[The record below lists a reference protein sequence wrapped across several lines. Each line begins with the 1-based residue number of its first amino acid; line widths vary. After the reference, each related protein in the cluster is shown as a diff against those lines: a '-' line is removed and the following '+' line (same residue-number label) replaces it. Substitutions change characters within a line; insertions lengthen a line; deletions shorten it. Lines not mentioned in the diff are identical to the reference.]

1 MLLLQAVGLVLG
13 GIKIISVENH
23 TASEAG
29 NIQVLDGGG
38 TGRHNNGSGNSQ
50 LASRISDTLC
60 MVACRASNDT
70 LPPLLGVQMSH
81 LVVGAAKLEAE
92 DGQQVLSFEE
102 DSALKPVAEVDGMV
116 KRALV
121 DNIVDS

>member
-1 MLLLQAVGLVLG
+1 
-13 GIKIISVENH
+13 
-23 TASEAG
+23 
-29 NIQVLDGGG
+29 
-38 TGRHNNGSGNSQ
+38 
-50 LASRISDTLC
+50 
-60 MVACRASNDT
+60 
-70 LPPLLGVQMSH
+70 MSH